1 MGKKLRS
8 RELLTETDLENEEE
22 ENVLPIVDKIR
33 SSTIRKNLKSIVS
46 IKRDLRGANINSTY
60 FFIHRLQKTHD

>member
-46 IKRDLRGANINSTY
+46 IKRDLRGANINSKY

>member
-22 ENVLPIVDKIR
+22 ENVLPIVGKIR

-46 IKRDLRGANINSTY
+46 IKRDLRGTNTNSKY
-60 FFIHRLQKTHD
+60 FFIHRLQKTRD

>member
-22 ENVLPIVDKIR
+22 ENVLPIVGKIR
-33 SSTIRKNLKSIVS
+33 SSTIRKNLKSMVS
-46 IKRDLRGANINSTY
+46 IKRDLRGTNINSTY
-60 FFIHRLQKTHD
+60 FFIHRLQKTRD